1 MPASLDPETLS
12 QDLIYQFAGPVEW
25 SRARR
30 GPCFAARM
38 SGLFISQDDGKTW
51 QSAYRSLNLSQ
62 ALPTLAV
69 AVAPGAGR
77 GLVVFAGYNGGVLRS
92 PDSGETWENVAL
104 REPAPAVVALAVSPN
119 FRRDGRVLAGTLADG
134 IFYSADGGGHWQTGN
149 LGLLDVNVLCLGIS
163 PGFESDQTIFAGT
176 QSGLF
181 CSRNAGRA
189 WREVALPVD
198 YDAVISLGLSPNF
211 AHDSTLFA
219 GTETHGLL
227 GSEDGGRH
235 WRRLGPTNL
244 SNSIGQIVVGPEF
257 SRRPQLLVLHD
268 GGLSMSDDGG
278 AAWRRWPA
286 AAWNDEAVSAL
297 LAPRSFGAGGP
308 VLAGLESG
316 RAVWVRG

>member
-1 MPASLDPETLS
+1 MSASLETEALS
-12 QDLIYQFAGPVEW
+12 QDLIYQLAGPAEW

-30 GPCFAARM
+30 GPYFAARM

-51 QSAYRSLNLSQ
+51 QSAYRSLNLSLD
-62 ALPTLAV
+62 LPTLAV

-92 PDSGETWENVAL
+92 ADGGETWKNAAL

-119 FRRDGRVLAGTLADG
+119 FRRDGRLLAGTLADG

-149 LGLLDVNVLCLGIS
+149 LGLLDANVLCLAIS
-163 PGFESDQTIFAGT
+163 PGFETDQIVFAGT

-181 CSRNAGRA
+181 CSRTAGRA
-189 WREVALPVD
+189 WREVPLPVD
-198 YDAVISLGLSPNF
+198 FDAVISLALSPNF
-211 AHDSTLFA
+211 AQDSTLFA
-219 GTETHGLL
+219 GTETNGLL
-227 GSEDGGRH
+227 CSEDGGSH
-235 WRRLGPTNL
+235 WRRIGQADL

-257 SRRPQLLVLHD
+257 PRRPQLLVLHD
-268 GGLSMSDDGG
+268 GGLSMSEDGG

-286 AAWNDEAVSAL
+286 PAWNDEAVSAL

-308 VLAGLESG
+308 VLVGLESG
-316 RAVWVRG
+316 RVIWFRG